1 MHTYNNLIEG
11 WECDTDDNAIEY
23 LTETYYQVDTVEQV
37 KPLHSRLIATV
48 EDGTLD
54 IYYDY
59 GADYYFCA
67 VNEDQTS
74 ATN

>member
-1 MHTYNNLIEG
+1 MPNTIKIYDVITGTQWNEV
-11 WECDTDDNAIEY
+11 EAIEW
-23 LTETYYQVDTVEQV
+23 LTEVYYEAEFTEG
-37 KPLHSRLIATV
+37 PRPTHSRLIDTV

-67 VNEDQTS
+67 VNEGDL
-74 ATN
+74 

>member
-1 MHTYNNLIEG
+1 MT
-11 WECDTDDNAIEY
+11 NAIKIYDVITGTQWDEAEAIEW
-23 LTETYYQVDTVEQV
+23 LTEVYYEADITSQTR
-37 KPLHSRLIATV
+37 PTHSRLIDTV

-67 VNEDQTS
+67 VNEGDL
-74 ATN
+74 